1 MQKQDDERF
10 QDYFGRSVRALSD
23 YLGIGLQIAASFALF
38 VLAGYWADRQ
48 LGTLPLFLI
57 LGVLLGMA
65 GMGLVLWKVL
75 REANRRDRR
84 PR

>member
-57 LGVLLGMA
+57 LGVFLGMA

>member
-10 QDYFGRSVRALSD
+10 PDYFGRSVRALSD
-23 YLGIGLQIAASFALF
+23 YLGIGLQIAVSFALF
-38 VLAGYWADRQ
+38 VLLGYWADEQ
-48 LGTLPLFLI
+48 LGSSPFLLL

-65 GMGLVLWKVL
+65 GMSLVLWKVL
-75 REANRRDRR
+75 RAANRKGRH